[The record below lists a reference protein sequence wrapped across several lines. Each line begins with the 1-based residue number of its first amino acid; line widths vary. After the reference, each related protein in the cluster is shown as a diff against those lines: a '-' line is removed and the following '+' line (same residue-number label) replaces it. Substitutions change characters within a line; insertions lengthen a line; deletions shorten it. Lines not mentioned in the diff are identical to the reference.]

1 MDYQGVIRMQIGF
14 NGTGSVAHA
23 DIGRISTDITLAQE
37 AGLNSYWLADHPT
50 GGFDALTALAVAG
63 HQGAEIELGTAI
75 VPSFPRNPMAL
86 AAQALTVAAA
96 LGGRFTLGIG
106 LSHAT
111 MMQDLGIEFAKPI
124 RHLREYLSILGP
136 LLSEGQA
143 DFEGELLSCKARVF
157 KKPVTP
163 VPILVAAL
171 GPQAL
176 AVTGR
181 LAQGTT
187 LAWVGPKTIADHI
200 VPTINDAAAA
210 AGRPTPR
217 VLATLP
223 LCVTDRPA
231 EVRASI
237 DANLGS
243 YGQLPSYKAM
253 FEREGVSSPSGVAV
267 VGSKAEVE
275 DHIQQIAAAGATDF
289 APTVYGLNA
298 QERTDSM
305 QLLRQLTG

>member
-1 MDYQGVIRMQIGF
+1 MRIGF
-14 NGTGSVAHA
+14 NGTGSVAQA
-23 DIGRISTDITLAQE
+23 DIGRVTSDIAMAKE
-37 AGLNSYWLADHPT
+37 SGFSSYWLADHPT

-63 HQGAEIELGTAI
+63 ERAGKSGADIELGTAI

-86 AAQALTVAAA
+86 AAQTLTTSDA

-106 LSHAT
+106 LSHAS
-111 MMQDLGIEFAKPI
+111 MMQDLGIEFDKPI
-124 RHLREYLSILGP
+124 RHLREYLSILMP
-136 LLSEGQA
+136 LLSEGKVE
-143 DFEGELLSCKARVF
+143 FEGELLSCNARVF
-157 KKPVTP
+157 KKPAVP
-163 VPILVAAL
+163 VPVLVAAL

-187 LAWVGPKTIADHI
+187 LAWVGAKTIAEHI
-200 VPTINDAAAA
+200 VPTINEAAAA
-210 AGRPTPR
+210 AGQPTPR

-223 LCVTDRPA
+223 LCVTDRPD
-231 EVRASI
+231 EIRASI

-253 FEREGVSSPSGVAV
+253 FEREGVNSPSGVAV

-275 DHIQQIAAAGATDF
+275 DHIARIAAAGATDF

-298 QERTDSM
+298 QERADSM
-305 QLLRQLTG
+305 QLLMQLAS